1 MVTFRGKR
9 LSEHALAMTVVTVL
23 VMTSLSLHA
32 SGKKKVADAPD
43 VKAGDQRVTA
53 YFDVSKIVW
62 PNPPAIAR
70 IKFIDLFTGEKIDPS
85 LYEKKKQKQKWMD
98 RLAGTQNVSE
108 IKVDTLPFQLIRTYG
123 VANDSKGRIY
133 VADQGVGA
141 IFIFDP
147 EHKDKV
153 ELIANGRQAHFAMIT
168 GLAMDDN
175 DHLFV
180 SDSKLRRID
189 IFNANHE
196 LEGQFGNDVLVN
208 PAGIAIDRDNRFLYV
223 VDTGLDVVD
232 VFDADSYKLLRKIGK
247 ESKKHEATD
256 PGLFSLPTAVA
267 VDRDGNVYVTDTF
280 NNRIQI
286 FDPDGQFITA
296 FGKNGDGPGELER
309 PKGIAVD
316 VDDHIWVVD
325 AAQNR
330 VKVFNREGQLLIY
343 FGAAGAY
350 PGQFNGPWGIA
361 IDNSNRVFVSETY
374 PGRVQ
379 MFRYVTDSEAAELRK
394 QKEANPGKT
403 KLADARTNGS
413 AGGPGAQKDSATS
426 SANVSEQSTSK

>member
-1 MVTFRGKR
+1 MARGKM
-9 LSEHALAMTVVTVL
+9 LSECAFTMTVAIL
-23 VMTSLSLHA
+23 FIVMPLSVHA
-32 SGKKKVADAPD
+32 SGKKKAADAPE
-43 VKAGDQRVTA
+43 VKPGEQRITE
-53 YFDVSKIVW
+53 YFDTSKIVW

-70 IKFIDLFTGEKIDPS
+70 IKFIDLFTGEKIDPT

-108 IKVDTLPFQLIRTYG
+108 IKIDTLPFQLIRTYG
-123 VANDSKGRIY
+123 VASDSKGRIY
-133 VADQGVGA
+133 AADQGVGA

-153 ELIANGRQAHFAMIT
+153 ELIANGRQAHFASIT

-175 DHLFV
+175 DNLFV
-180 SDSKLRRID
+180 SDSKLHRVD
-189 IFNANHE
+189 VFNASHE
-196 LEGQFGNDVLVN
+196 LEGQFGNDVLVT

-232 VFDADSYKLLRKIGK
+232 VFDADSYKLLRKLGK

-256 PGLFSLPTAVA
+256 PGLFALPTAVA

-280 NNRIQI
+280 NNRVQI
-286 FDPDGQFITA
+286 FDPDGQLITT

-316 VDDHIWVVD
+316 QDGHIWVVD

-350 PGQFNGPWGIA
+350 PGQFNGPWGIS

-394 QKEANPGKT
+394 QKEANPAKT
-403 KLADARTNGS
+403 KLADTRTNGGAS
-413 AGGPGAQKDSATS
+413 GSGAQKDGATVN
-426 SANVSEQSTSK
+426 AKASEQNASKQ